1 MNSLTIK
8 PLKDGDTIK
17 YLGIDKNISC
27 VGTLN
32 KEKVMKECLTRVKK
46 IWQLELSSFNKV
58 INHNTF
64 AIHITM
70 TTRMG
75 HSQNNQ
81 LDNPESNY
89 CDRKLPPKQR
99 YR

>member
-1 MNSLTIK
+1 MNNLTIK

-27 VGTLN
+27 IGNVN
-32 KEKVMKECLTRVKK
+32 KEIVMKECLTWVKK
-46 IWQLELSSFNKV
+46 IWQSELSSFSKV
-58 INHNTF
+58 ITHNTF
-64 AIHITM
+64 AIHIPT

-81 LDNPESNY
+81 VDNPESN
-89 CDRKLPPKQR
+89 
-99 YR
+99 